1 MTILAVE
8 TATSFQSVAVV
19 GEHGLC
25 AAETVKQT
33 RYSATSQDRSHRWS
47 IMPAIDRLLNALN
60 VTLRDIDGLAVSI
73 GPGSFTGLRV
83 GLATMK
89 GLAHGADKPLVAVP
103 TLEALAFNASGLG
116 SPIATL
122 LDAKRGELVLAVFHT
137 QLDSVAHDSLVCV
150 MEPQRLPIENIVA
163 TLSSHVH
170 GTVIV
175 VGDGVSLC
183 RQMLSERFGQ
193 QAVFPS
199 EIACLPSAISVAH
212 VGKERLA
219 RGMLAS
225 EDLAP
230 IYLRP
235 PDARANLPHRAVEP
249 STPPGAET

>member
-19 GEHGLC
+19 GEDGLC
-25 AAETVKQT
+25 ATERVKQT

-60 VTLRDIDGLAVSI
+60 VTLRDIDALAVSI

-89 GLAHGADKPLVAVP
+89 GLAHGANKPLVAVP
-103 TLEALAFNASGLG
+103 TLQALAFNASGLG
-116 SPIATL
+116 LPICTL
-122 LDAKRGELVLAVFHT
+122 LDAKRGELFLAVFH
-137 QLDSVAHDSLVCV
+137 APHDSLVCA
-150 MEPQRLPIENIVA
+150 MEPQRLPIENVVD
-163 TLSSHVH
+163 TLSLHVH

-175 VGDGVSLC
+175 LGDGVPLC

-219 RGMLAS
+219 RGMLAGA
-225 EDLAP
+225 DLTP

-235 PDARANLPHRAVEP
+235 PDATANLPHRAVRP
-249 STPPGAET
+249 STPPGTET

>member
-8 TATSFQSVAVV
+8 TATSLQSVAVV
-19 GEHGLC
+19 GENGLC
-25 AAETVKQT
+25 ATETVKQT
-33 RYSATSQDRSHRWS
+33 RYSATSTDRSHRWS

-89 GLAHGADKPLVAVP
+89 GLAHGANKPLVAVP
-103 TLEALAFNASGLG
+103 TLQALAFNASGLG
-116 SPIATL
+116 FPIATL
-122 LDAKRGELVLAVFHT
+122 LDAKRGELFLALFHT
-137 QLDSVAHDSLVCV
+137 QQDSLVCA
-150 MEPQRLPIENIVA
+150 MEPQRLPIKNIVD
-163 TLSSHVH
+163 TLSSQVQ

-175 VGDGVSLC
+175 LGDGVSLC
-183 RQMLSERFGQ
+183 RQMLLERFGQ
-193 QAVFPS
+193 RALFPA
-199 EIACLPSAISVAH
+199 ETACLPSAISVAH

-225 EDLAP
+225 EDLTP

-235 PDARANLPHRAVEP
+235 PDAKPNLPHLTVGP
-249 STPPGAET
+249 HTPPGAKT

>member
-8 TATSFQSVAVV
+8 TATSLQSVAVV
-19 GEHGLC
+19 GENGLC
-25 AAETVKQT
+25 ATETVKQT
-33 RYSATSQDRSHRWS
+33 RYSATSIDRSHRWS

-89 GLAHGADKPLVAVP
+89 GLAHGANKPLVAVP
-103 TLEALAFNASGLG
+103 TLQALAFNASGLG
-116 SPIATL
+116 LPIATL
-122 LDAKRGELVLAVFHT
+122 LDAKRGELFLALFHT
-137 QLDSVAHDSLVCV
+137 QQDSDAHDSLVCV
-150 MEPQRLPIENIVA
+150 MKPQRLPIENVVD
-163 TLSSHVH
+163 TLSSQVQ

-175 VGDGVSLC
+175 LGDGVSLC
-183 RQMLSERFGQ
+183 RQMLLERFGQ
-193 QAVFPS
+193 RALFPA

-219 RGMLAS
+219 RGMLAA
-225 EDLAP
+225 EDLTP

-235 PDARANLPHRAVEP
+235 PDAKPNLPHLTVEP